1 MKIPLRAGFV
11 YFGIVFTIGFVL
23 GAIRVLAVVPRI
35 GELFA
40 VLIELPLMLAASWIV
55 CKSLIAHFQVLADIV
70 DRAIMGASA
79 FAFLLVSEVALSTY
93 VFGNPIESTFMNYQT
108 IHGFV
113 GICGQLAFAAFPML
127 QLLKR

>member
-23 GAIRVLAVVPRI
+23 GTIRVIAVVPRI

-40 VLIELPLMLAASWIV
+40 VLIELPFMLAASWIV
-55 CKSLIAHFQVLADIV
+55 CKSIIAHFRVAAEIV
-70 DRAIMGASA
+70 DRAMMGASA
-79 FAFLLVSEVALSTY
+79 FAFLLVSEIAISTY
-93 VFGNPIESTFMNYQT
+93 VFGNPIDSTFARYQT
-108 IHGFV
+108 LHGFV
-113 GICGQLAFAAFPML
+113 GICGQLAFAAFPVL

>member
-1 MKIPLRAGFV
+1 MKIPLRSGFV
-11 YFGIVFTIGFVL
+11 YFAIVFTIGFVL
-23 GAIRVLAVVPRI
+23 GTIRVIAVVPRI

-55 CKSLIAHFQVLADIV
+55 CKYLIARFQVPAEIV

-79 FAFLLVSEVALSTY
+79 FAFLLVSEIALSTC
-93 VFGNPIESTFMNYQT
+93 VFGNSIESTFIKYQT
-108 IHGFV
+108 LHGFV